1 MINEMQPLKFENIM
15 IMQEWNSDLHT
26 HRILLTCNLYLH
38 VLLSMVV
45 KLRKAWKCQV
55 TILPEKTFQLF

>member
-26 HRILLTCNLYLH
+26 HRILLTCNLA
-38 VLLSMVV
+38 VFTCTPVNGG
-45 KLRKAWKCQV
+45 
-55 TILPEKTFQLF
+55 